1 MKIFNKYLVKR
12 SFVFSLFIFLLFALL
27 DLVFNFISELENL
40 SIDYT
45 FLLALKH
52 VFWSMPHRAIEFL
65 EGACLLGVMISLG
78 VSHQEGNL
86 NVLRSSGQSPIKI
99 VLISAIGPLVLVL
112 SFLILDEA
120 VFRGVHLDAKIDK
133 NLYLQ
138 NSQKI
143 TASSQW
149 IKHQDSLLSYTN
161 VVDDNIFNVRFI
173 KTKLNQASYFKTAGS
188 AKISKEGVLFDD
200 SMKAHNFNLN
210 ENDSNFE
217 KFSFP
222 LVAMIPF
229 DDIDNLSLK
238 KLNEYQDVMRQSS
251 LEKDILFNSHLE
263 KSYYKKIF
271 FPISVLAII
280 IFFGSFIFGS
290 LRDSTPGS
298 KIVFAV
304 LGGFIYKM
312 IQDFS
317 ASIFISYSYPIVIG
331 VIAPAVFLLI
341 FSIFLYKR
349 I

>member
-12 SFVFSLFIFLLFALL
+12 SFIISLFIFLLFALL
-27 DLVFNFISELENL
+27 DLIFNFISELENL

-52 VFWSMPHRAIEFL
+52 VFWSMPHRASEFL

-78 VSHQEGNL
+78 ISHQEGNL

-120 VFRGVHLDAKIDK
+120 AFRGVHLDAKIDK

-143 TASSQW
+143 TARSQW
-149 IKHQDSLLSYTN
+149 IKNDDSLLNYTN

-173 KTKLNQASYFKTAGS
+173 KTKLNEALYFKTAGS
-188 AKISKEGVLFDD
+188 AKISKEGILFDD
-200 SMKAHNFNLN
+200 SMKAHSFKLN
-210 ENDSNFE
+210 KNDSNFE

-222 LVAMIPF
+222 LVAMVSF
-229 DDIDNLSLK
+229 NDIDNLSLK
-238 KLNEYQDVMRQSS
+238 RHKEYQDIMSQSII
-251 LEKDILFNSHLE
+251 EKDILFNSHLE

-271 FPISVLAII
+271 LPISVLAII

-304 LGGFIYKM
+304 LGAFIYKI

-317 ASIFISYSYPIVIG
+317 ASIFISYSYTIVIG
-331 VIAPAVFLLI
+331 VIAPAFILLI
-341 FSIFLYKR
+341 LSIFLYKR